1 MPLLSRPDERLLLCP
16 AECATFP
23 TQGRKVR
30 RHGRPLRFPLVDA
43 SEIPP
48 QTVELRVDAG
58 LVGSD
63 KQFLAALLDT
73 EQLCFD
79 FGATLG
85 AISENRYIVRAEWR
99 AERC

>member
-1 MPLLSRPDERLLLCP
+1 
-16 AECATFP
+16 
-23 TQGRKVR
+23 
-30 RHGRPLRFPLVDA
+30 
-43 SEIPP
+43 
-48 QTVELRVDAG
+48 VELRVDAG